1 VRAVGLLLLSLAAAS
16 AAGAGEKGA
25 APSLERLAA
34 QASAARRAGKP
45 EEAVAL
51 YRRALAR
58 RPAWIEG
65 RWGLASLYYDLDRYA
80 LARDEFQK
88 VAAARPQDG
97 TAAALLA
104 LCAFQLKD
112 YPAAAEGLARAHQL
126 GVASPEVESVAAL
139 HTALLQNHAGNP
151 DAAFMILR
159 RFAARGQDQP
169 SVIDALGLAILRM
182 PAMPEDL
189 TPEQRPMVQ
198 LAGRG
203 GYHMGRGR
211 RTSVGRLALE
221 ELVSR
226 FPTVPNVHYAL
237 GSYLAPDDPD
247 RAIEEFRRELRAV
260 PQHVPS
266 LLQIAMIEL
275 RRGNAAAA
283 LPLAEE
289 GARLA
294 PDVPAAHLALGRVAL
309 EMGDALRAVT
319 ELEKGAALAPESAD
333 VQFSLAR
340 AYQRAGRGA
349 DAERARQEFIR
360 LDKAAKE
367 GEAAAGTEAPP
378 QGPQASTGAGHRE
391 EGSR

>member
-1 VRAVGLLLLSLAAAS
+1 MTTLLALVALLAAPIAQAGAGKAAAAS
-16 AAGAGEKGA
+16 
-25 APSLERLAA
+25 SLDRLAA
-34 QASAARRAGKP
+34 QASAARKAGRP
-45 EEAVAL
+45 DEAVAL

-58 RPAWIEG
+58 RPAWTEG
-65 RWGLASLYYDLDRYA
+65 RWGLASLYYDLDRFAEARAEFRKVIAA
-80 LARDEFQK
+80 LPR
-88 VAAARPQDG
+88 DG
-97 TAAALLA
+97 TAAALEA

-112 YPAAAEGLARAHQL
+112 YAGAADGLARAHQL
-126 GVASPEVESVAAL
+126 GVASPEVESTAAL
-139 HTALLQNHAGNP
+139 HTALLLNHAGNP
-151 DAAFMILR
+151 DAAFRILR

-169 SVIDALGLAILRM
+169 SVIEAFGLSILRM
-182 PAMPEDL
+182 AAMPSDVA
-189 TPEQRPMVQ
+189 PEQRAMLQ

-203 GYHMGRGR
+203 GYHMARGR
-211 RTSVGRLALE
+211 RTTIGRLALE

-226 FPTVPNVHYAL
+226 FPTVPNSHYAL
-237 GSYLAPDDPD
+237 GAYLAPDDPD
-247 RAIEEFRRELRAV
+247 RAIEEFRRELRAA

-294 PDVPAAHLALGRVAL
+294 PDVPAARLALGRAAL
-309 EMGDALRAVT
+309 DLGDAERAVA

-340 AYQRAGRGA
+340 AYQRAGRNA

-360 LDKAAKE
+360 LDRAAKE
-367 GEAAAGTEAPP
+367 GEAEGAEAPP
-378 QGPQASTGAGHRE
+378 QGPQASAGAGRRE
-391 EGSR
+391 GGSR